1 MRKTTS
7 KNPETTIPA
16 NTVQANTVPTN
27 TVQANTVPAD
37 NDCLDWDA
45 EISNDGAE
53 FLILPEGDYLFQ
65 VVDFERGRHE
75 PSAKLPAC
83 NKATLTLEV
92 RTGDGIARAR
102 TDLFLHRFCEWKIS
116 SFFRCIG
123 LKQKGEQLKMN
134 WNQVPGAWGRAHLR
148 PSSFVGNDG
157 QTHQRNEVIRFLDYD
172 PTLVMP
178 GFTDV
183 TDTTDIPY

>member
-1 MRKTTS
+1 MDEYRE
-7 KNPETTIPA
+7 NM
-16 NTVQANTVPTN
+16 
-27 TVQANTVPAD
+27 VPAG

-75 PSAKLPAC
+75 ASERLPAC

-92 RTGDGIARAR
+92 RTAEGIARAR
-102 TDLFLHRFCEWKIS
+102 TTLFLHRSCEWKIS
-116 SFFRCIG
+116 AFFRCIG
-123 LKQKGEQLKMN
+123 MKQKGEQLKMD
-134 WNQVPGAWGRAHLR
+134 WNRVPGAWGRAHFR
-148 PSSFVGNDG
+148 PGSFAGNDG
-157 QTHQRNEVIRFLDYD
+157 QTHQRNEVTRFLDYD
-172 PTLVMP
+172 PEKVKP

-183 TDTTDIPY
+183 SGKTAIPF